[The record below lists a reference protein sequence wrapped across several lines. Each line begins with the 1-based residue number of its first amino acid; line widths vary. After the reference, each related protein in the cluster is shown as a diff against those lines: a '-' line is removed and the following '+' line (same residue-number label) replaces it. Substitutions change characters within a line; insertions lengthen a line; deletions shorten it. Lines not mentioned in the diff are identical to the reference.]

1 MQDLKFTTAEDYM
14 NENSQFAKDMDYFD
28 GIASKNF
35 FNTRWSI
42 YSDDETFGFTR
53 MSDKSPFSAGTV
65 IRNRCEVWGYD
76 NSAVVGGNGSWVD
89 VWAACNEAILN
100 AVDSDGNHDHHI
112 FIEGFELLKDGTI
125 GVVTGS

>member
-1 MQDLKFTTAEDYM
+1 MLDDSTFT
-14 NENSQFAKDMDYFD
+14 KDMDYFD

-53 MSDKSPFSAGTV
+53 MSDQSPFTAGTI

-76 NSAVVGGNGSWVD
+76 HSAVVGGNGSWVD

-100 AVDSDGNHDHHI
+100 ATDSDGNHDHHI
-112 FIEGFELLKDGTI
+112 FIEGFERLEDGTI